1 MPDSLFLATA
11 AGNAMSPLVYLTL
24 ILALGVLAQW
34 LAWKLRLP
42 SILLLLAFGFT
53 LGQWTGVRIDDFL
66 AAGNG
71 HSSPLL
77 SAVGLFV
84 AIILFEGGL
93 TLKFNELRVSGLPI
107 LRLCTI
113 AVAISMAAT
122 TFFMWKMLGY
132 DLRLAALTGAILT
145 VTGPTVIAPLLR
157 HVNPTRKMA
166 SIVKWEGI
174 VVDPIGAVLAV
185 LIFKAALSADM
196 DAAWAASGIAIGKML
211 LVGVLGGFLL
221 GKLIEWLLRHHLI
234 PDYLQPV
241 FLLAVVAVAF
251 TSSNQIEKEAGLV
264 TVTVLGI
271 VLANQRSVS
280 VRHIL
285 EFKENLRT
293 LIISSL
299 FIVLSGR
306 IGLEDLHNSLG
317 NGIALLG
324 FLILIGRPLSVF
336 GSLAGSDH
344 TTRKEQVFLAFLAP
358 RGIVAAA
365 VTSIFALEFEA
376 AAASGDHFGNQA
388 EAIAKQ
394 SNELVALIFLVII
407 GTVAVYGLAA
417 SPLARCLGLA
427 SKNST
432 GILFAGADA
441 WARLAAKTLHDDGH
455 RVMLL
460 DTNYTN
466 ISNAKMLGLDAHR
479 ANILSEF
486 AEEELDFNGLGS
498 LIAGTPNDEV
508 NSIASQRFIH
518 QFGRAGV
525 WQIASLDRDQY
536 HKNAAASEL
545 RSQTCFSGAP
555 SHSVLQRL
563 VAEGAVVKKSN
574 ITDVFTLEDFHLTYK
589 DQSPIILFL
598 SDETKGLRPAPANI
612 EKVARGT
619 TLYALISGAGR
630 AGETPQ
636 ENA

>member
-1 MPDSLFLATA
+1 MLDSLFLAA
-11 AGNAMSPLVYLTL
+11 ASHHAMSSLLYLTL

-34 LAWKLRLP
+34 LAWKFKLP
-42 SILLLLAFGFT
+42 SILLLLAFGFG

-93 TLKFNELRVSGLPI
+93 TLRFNELRVSGLPI

-113 AVAISMAAT
+113 AVGISMAAT
-122 TFFMWKMLGY
+122 TLFMWKVLGY
-132 DLRLAALTGAILT
+132 DIRLAALTGAILT

-185 LIFKAALSADM
+185 LVFKIALSADV
-196 DAAWAASGIAIGKML
+196 DAAWAATGIAIGKML

-221 GKLIEWLLRHHLI
+221 GKVIEWLLRHHLI

-251 TSSNQIEKEAGLV
+251 TGSNQIEKEAGLV

-271 VLANQRSVS
+271 VLANQRTVS

-306 IGLEDLHNSLG
+306 IELEDLNNSLG
-317 NGIALLG
+317 KGLALLA
-324 FLILIGRPLSVF
+324 FLIFVGRPLSVY
-336 GSLAGSDH
+336 GSLIGSTN
-344 TTRKEQVFLAFLAP
+344 TTRNERTFLAFLAP

-365 VTSIFALEFEA
+365 VTSIFALEFVEA
-376 AAASGDHFGNQA
+376 ARSGQYFGP
-388 EAIAKQ
+388 EADTIARQ

-407 GTVAVYGLAA
+407 GTVAIYGLTA
-417 SPLARCLGLA
+417 SPLARLLGLA
-427 SKNST
+427 SKNSS

-441 WARLAAKTLHDDGH
+441 WARLAAKSLHDDGH

-466 ISNAKMLGLDAHR
+466 ISTAKMLGLEAHR

-508 NSIASQRFIH
+508 NSIASYRFIH

-525 WQIASLDRDQY
+525 WQIAPLDRDQH
-536 HKNAAASEL
+536 HKTAAASEL

-555 SHSVLQRL
+555 NHPTLQRL
-563 VAEGAVVKKSN
+563 VASGAEVTKSK
-574 ITDVFTLEDFHLTYK
+574 ITDVFTLEDFHAAY
-589 DQSPIILFL
+589 QEQAPIILFL
-598 SDETKGLRPAPANI
+598 ADETRGLRPAPAKI
-612 EKVARGT
+612 EKVAAGT
-619 TLYALISGAGR
+619 TLYALVSKPEKAS
-630 AGETPQ
+630 ETPP
-636 ENA
+636 EIP